1 MAYNKQNFKSK
12 EKLYASQLN
21 AMDDQI
27 AKNAE
32 DVEKLKEEGTGG
44 GGGADGITPHI
55 GANGNWF
62 LGDTDTGVK
71 AQGPKGDPGSDYIL
85 TEADKTEIAE
95 EAADIV
101 DDALSE
107 VIGDPSGTVPAVPGY
122 IAMGMTGA
130 AVGMVARVKSVDADG
145 KPTAW
150 EPVEMPE
157 GGGGSGVAGE
167 ANEWK
172 HMCYISVTENIDRML
187 ITADDNGE
195 PFAWNELA
203 VVIKAVKREETVS
216 SLKVGKNRNN
226 TTINVD
232 NAYYVLQ
239 INTLGYT
246 SKEVYYRFVSTVI
259 GDYRNTGVI
268 ESNGNPFTQSYIG
281 VAYNIY
287 SEGNATYQ
295 NKVKDA
301 ENLIMYAQAG
311 FLAGDI
317 IDVWYR

>member
-1 MAYNKQNFKSK
+1 MGYNKQNFKSK

-55 GANGNWF
+55 GTNGNWF
-62 LGDTDTGVK
+62 LGGTDTGVK

-107 VIGDPSGTVPAVPGY
+107 VIGDPSGAVPAVPGY
-122 IAMGMTGA
+122 MALGMTGA
-130 AVGMVARVKSVDADG
+130 DVGMVARVKSVDADG
-145 KPTAW
+145 QPTAW

-157 GGGGSGVAGE
+157 GGGGSGAAGE

-203 VVIKAVKREETVS
+203 VVIKAVKREGTPN
-216 SLKVGKNRNN
+216 SLRVGKNGNN
-226 TTINVD
+226 TTINVN
-232 NAYYVLQ
+232 NATYALST
-239 INTLGYT
+239 NTMGNT
-246 SKEVYYRFVSTVI
+246 SKDVYYRFVSTVI
-259 GDYRNTGVI
+259 GDYRNTEIV
-268 ESNGNPFTQSYIG
+268 ESSGDPFTKGIIQ
-281 VAYNIY
+281 VANNVY
-287 SEGNATYQ
+287 SDGTAIYQ

-301 ENLIMYAQAG
+301 DNLLIYATAG
-311 FLAGDI
+311 FLNGDI